1 MADTLLDGRVRL
13 EQGVGGLRAGLDA
26 VMLAAAVPARP
37 GQSVLEL
44 GLGTGAASLCL
55 AARVPGLALT
65 GVEIDPGQA
74 ALARANAAANGAALT
89 VVEGDIFHLPPSL
102 KCGFDQVLCN
112 PPFYGPGQASADPRR
127 ASAMLD
133 QGALTDWLKSGLQRT
148 VSGGIFTIIL
158 RADRL
163 GEALGALPP
172 HGLTVIPLWP
182 HVGEGAKRVIVRVR
196 PGSRAPLAL
205 LAGLVLHE
213 ADGSW
218 TAQADAILRDGEPL
232 ALNEPPL

>member
-1 MADTLLDGRVRL
+1 V
-13 EQGVGGLRAGLDA
+13 
-26 VMLAAAVPARP
+26 
-37 GQSVLEL
+37 
-44 GLGTGAASLCL
+44 
-55 AARVPGLALT
+55 
-65 GVEIDPGQA
+65 
-74 ALARANAAANGAALT
+74 
-89 VVEGDIFHLPPSL
+89 
-102 KCGFDQVLCN
+102 
-112 PPFYGPGQASADPRR
+112 
-127 ASAMLD
+127 
-133 QGALTDWLKSGLQRT
+133 LTDWLKLGVHRT
-148 VSGGIFTIIL
+148 VSGGIFTISL
-158 RADRL
+158 RTDRL
-163 GEALGALPP
+163 VEALGALPP